1 MCTLTRQHTYFVP
14 QHHGNSLLGR
24 LTVLT
29 NKSGHYKPG
38 AEGKWTSVH
47 VRASANHLH
56 TAVDR
61 VLSAATLAMLM
72 YLEFKDVDLSE
83 VRKCL

>member
-1 MCTLTRQHTYFVP
+1 MLTY
-14 QHHGNSLLGR
+14 
-24 LTVLT
+24 
-29 NKSGHYKPG
+29 KSGHYKPG
-38 AEGKWTSVH
+38 AKGKWTSVH
-47 VRASANHLH
+47 VRALANHLR

-61 VLSAATLAMLM
+61 LLLSAATLAMLM